1 MRLLR
6 LRSSASLA
14 LLSAILLVTVIAPG
28 AAAASAPNARFEVS
42 LSGLVA
48 TFKDTSDDQPTTWAW
63 DFGDGA
69 TSVLQ
74 NPQHSYAAGRYT
86 IRLTVTNDGGSDHTS
101 RRLTVVQPPP
111 DRTYSQ
117 NLYSPLVRY
126 QNPDMTSC
134 VATATMI
141 MLNETAAKGRPGDSF
156 VWAPTVALARQRS
169 IIRWARAHD
178 TLEAGPG
185 GTDPNGWRNALNQYG
200 WNDFQ
205 DPDTM
210 TYAVYSST
218 SASATVKAAIM
229 AMARYHKPV
238 GLLAWAGGHAQVLN
252 GYVVYGQDPAKSS
265 AFTVKSV
272 YITDPLKRDALR
284 NRRISYWN
292 FLHGPLKY
300 KLRRYRQTDSPID
313 DPYTDGFLAA
323 DDGWSGRYVIVLP
336 VR

>member
-6 LRSSASLA
+6 LRSAISLA
-14 LLSAILLVTVIAPG
+14 LLSATLLLTVVVPS
-28 AAAASAPNARFEVS
+28 AAAASAPNARFAVS

-48 TFKDTSDDQPTTWAW
+48 TFSDTSDDQPTAWTW
-63 DFGDGA
+63 DFGDGT
-69 TSVLQ
+69 TSIVQ
-74 NPQHSYAAGRYT
+74 NPSHTYAAGRYT
-86 IRLTVTNDGGSDHTS
+86 VRLTVSNDGGSDHTS
-101 RRLTVVQPPP
+101 RRLTVIQPPP
-111 DRTYSQ
+111 DRTYSL

-134 VATATMI
+134 VATSTMI
-141 MLNETAAKGRPGDSF
+141 MLNEIAAKGRQGSGF
-156 VWAPTVALARQRS
+156 AWTPTIALSRQRS

-178 TLEAGPG
+178 TLEVGPG

-200 WNDFQ
+200 WNDFENA
-205 DPDTM
+205 DSM
-210 TYAVYSST
+210 TYAVYSSI
-218 SASATVKAAIM
+218 SYSATVKAAIM

-284 NRRISYWN
+284 NKRISYWN

-300 KLRRYRQTDSPID
+300 KLRKYRQTDSPLD
-313 DPYTDGFLAA
+313 DPYTEGFLAA
-323 DDGWSGRYVIVLP
+323 DDAWSGRYVIVLP